1 MYPAKSYEKIQGRG
15 KALEAE
21 VAGSLSWTDP
31 NLFLHSQS

>member
-15 KALEAE
+15 KTLEAE
-21 VAGSLSWTDP
+21 VADLYVEQTP